1 VTNTTHLLGDA
12 LRWAPRDRK
21 GRLSSVKAAVWALAG
36 ILALD
41 IFLLAVLGIV
51 VGIRRYRAER
61 LQRRLERVWRVPKL
75 PSAATTRRDRGRKV
89 SALVIAAVLTW
100 AFFGVSGL
108 RADRMDTSALGSGIT
123 TTQTATEPRGGPA
136 NDGAD
141 ARGGPVSQQ
150 SAGASVATA
159 DPATAFP
166 PTTSGSDQGA
176 PSTVAAIPASS
187 TVIRLLWTGVSRANG
202 YEVQRS
208 NDGATWVSIASTDP
222 DTTAY
227 RDAGLASGTTY
238 FYRVL
243 AVTDGGATMASDA
256 VSATTAAEPLS
267 APTLTTVSA
276 SSTEIDL
283 VWNDVSDETGYRIE
297 RSADGTSGWTA
308 IATTGQ
314 DVTTYVDTG
323 LSPSTTYSYRVVAVN
338 VGSESP
344 PSNVS
349 SATTAAEPPPGP
361 GQPGGAA
368 DATPTDAASP

>member
-1 VTNTTHLLGDA
+1 
-12 LRWAPRDRK
+12 
-21 GRLSSVKAAVWALAG
+21 LSSVKAAVWALVG

-75 PSAATTRRDRGRKV
+75 PSAATTRRDRARKA
-89 SALVIAAVLTW
+89 SALVIAAMLTW

-108 RADRMDTSALGSGIT
+108 RADRMNTSALGSRLT
-123 TTQTATEPRGGPA
+123 TTQTPTEPRGGPT
-136 NDGAD
+136 NHRAD
-141 ARGGPVSQQ
+141 ARGGLVSQQ
-150 SAGASVATA
+150 SPGAAVATA
-159 DPATAFP
+159 DPATTFP
-166 PTTSGSDQGA
+166 DPTTTGSDQGA
-176 PSTVAAIPASS
+176 PSTVAAIPTSS
-187 TVIRLLWTGVSRANG
+187 TVIRLVWTGVSRANG
-202 YEVQRS
+202 YEIQRS

-227 RDAGLASGTTY
+227 RDGGLASATTY

-243 AVTDGGATMASDA
+243 AGTDGGATMASDS

-267 APTLTTVSA
+267 APTLTTVPA

-297 RSADGTSGWTA
+297 RSADGASGWTA

-314 DVTTYVDTG
+314 DVTTYADAG
-323 LSPSTTYSYRVVAVN
+323 LSPSTTYYYRVIAMN
-338 VGSESP
+338 LGGESQ
-344 PSNVS
+344 PSNES
-349 SATTAAEPPPGP
+349 SATTTAAEPPPEPGP

-368 DATPTDAASP
+368 DATPTEPASP

>member
-1 VTNTTHLLGDA
+1 
-12 LRWAPRDRK
+12 
-21 GRLSSVKAAVWALAG
+21 VKAAVWALAG

-61 LQRRLERVWRVPKL
+61 LQRRLERIWRVPKL

-108 RADRMDTSALGSGIT
+108 RADRMSTSAPGPPVT
-123 TTQTATEPRGGPA
+123 TTQTSTEPRGPA
-136 NDGAD
+136 NDRAD
-141 ARGGPVSQQ
+141 ARGGPVFQRSP
-150 SAGASVATA
+150 GAAVSTA

-166 PTTSGSDQGA
+166 NPATTGSDQGA
-176 PSTVAAIPASS
+176 PSTVAAIPTSS
-187 TVIRLLWTGVSRANG
+187 TMIRLVWTGVSRANR
-202 YEVQRS
+202 YEIQRS

-222 DTTAY
+222 ETTAY

-243 AVTDGGATMASDA
+243 AVTDGGATIASDA
-256 VSATTAAEPLS
+256 VSATTAAEPLN
-267 APTLTTVSA
+267 APTLTAVSA

-314 DVTTYVDTG
+314 DVTAYVDAG
-323 LSPSTTYSYRVVAVN
+323 LSPSTTYYYRVVAVN
-338 VGSESP
+338 VGDESP
-344 PSNVS
+344 PSDVS
-349 SATTAAEPPPGP
+349 SATTTAAEPPPGP
-361 GQPGGAA
+361 GPGEPGGAV
-368 DATPTDAASP
+368 DATPAEPASP

>member
-1 VTNTTHLLGDA
+1 
-12 LRWAPRDRK
+12 
-21 GRLSSVKAAVWALAG
+21 LSSVKAAVWALVG

-61 LQRRLERVWRVPKL
+61 LQRRLERVFRVPKL
-75 PSAATTRRDRGRKV
+75 PSAASTRRDRARKV

-108 RADRMDTSALGSGIT
+108 RANRMNTSALGSRVT
-123 TTQTATEPRGGPA
+123 TTQTSTEPRGGPT
-136 NDGAD
+136 NDRAD
-141 ARGGPVSQQ
+141 AGGGTVSQP
-150 SAGASVATA
+150 SVGTAVASA

-166 PTTSGSDQGA
+166 DPTTTGSDQGA
-176 PSTVAAIPASS
+176 PSTVAAIPTSS
-187 TVIRLLWTGVSRANG
+187 TVIRLVWTGVSRANG
-202 YEVQRS
+202 YEIQRS

-227 RDAGLASGTTY
+227 RDGGLASATTY

-243 AVTDGGATMASDA
+243 AGTDGGATMASDS

-267 APTLTTVSA
+267 APTLTTVPA

-297 RSADGTSGWTA
+297 RSADGASGWTA

-314 DVTTYVDTG
+314 DVTTYADAG
-323 LSPSTTYSYRVVAVN
+323 LSPSTTYYYRVIAVN
-338 VGSESP
+338 LGGESQ
-344 PSNVS
+344 PSNES
-349 SATTAAEPPPGP
+349 SATTTAAEPPPEPGP

-368 DATPTDAASP
+368 DATPTEPASP

>member
-1 VTNTTHLLGDA
+1 
-12 LRWAPRDRK
+12 
-21 GRLSSVKAAVWALAG
+21 VKAAVWALAG

-75 PSAATTRRDRGRKV
+75 PSAATTRRDRARKV
-89 SALVIAAVLTW
+89 SGLVIAALLTW

-108 RADRMDTSALGSGIT
+108 RADRMNTSALGSWVT
-123 TTQTATEPRGGPA
+123 TTQTPTEPRGAPT
-136 NDGAD
+136 NDRAD
-141 ARGGPVSQQ
+141 ARGPVSQR
-150 SAGASVATA
+150 SAGAAVATA

-166 PTTSGSDQGA
+166 DPTTTGSDRGA
-176 PSTVAAIPASS
+176 PSTVAAIPTSS
-187 TVIRLLWTGVSRANG
+187 TVIRLVWTGVSRANG
-202 YEVQRS
+202 YEIQRS
-208 NDGATWVSIASTDP
+208 NDAATWVSIASTDP

-243 AVTDGGATMASDA
+243 AVTNGGAAMASDA

-267 APTLTTVSA
+267 APTLTTAPA

-283 VWNDVSDETGYRIE
+283 VWKDVSDETGYRIE
-297 RSADGTSGWTA
+297 RSADGTSGWTP

-314 DVTTYVDTG
+314 DVTTYVDAG
-323 LSPSTTYSYRVVAVN
+323 LSPSTTYYYRVVAVN
-338 VGSESP
+338 VGDESP

-349 SATTAAEPPPGP
+349 SATTAAEAPPDPGP
-361 GQPGGAA
+361 DQPGGAA
-368 DATPTDAASP
+368 DATPTEPASP